1 MGDRKSILKRN
12 IQQWLSLAEKYNNIN
27 KEINEIRK
35 ARTVLEEDIIE
46 SINELNLSNKTL
58 MVNNSHI
65 KMRQTKQFQTITL
78 GYLKE
83 CLDGYFNDDEIVNN
97 FMEYV
102 KSTRTCKI
110 KNELKII

>member
-1 MGDRKSILKRN
+1 MEDRKSILKRN
-12 IQQWLSLAEKYNNIN
+12 IQQWLSLAEKYNNIS
-27 KEINEIRK
+27 KEVNEIRK
-35 ARTVLEEDIIE
+35 ERADLEESIIDT
-46 SINELNLSNKTL
+46 INELNLSQKTL

-83 CLDGYFNDDEIVNN
+83 CLNGYFNDDEIVNN
-97 FMEYV
+97 FMDYI

>member
-1 MGDRKSILKRN
+1 MEDRKGILKRN
-12 IQQWLSLAEKYNNIN
+12 IQQWLTLAEKYNNIS
-27 KEINEIRK
+27 KEVNEIRK
-35 ARTVLEEDIIE
+35 ERADLEEIIIDT
-46 SINELNLSNKTL
+46 INELNLSQKTL

-83 CLDGYFNDDEIVNN
+83 CLNGYFNDDEIVNN
-97 FMEYV
+97 FMDYI